1 MLYRCNG
8 TTKIVAIVVASP
20 TTMDKEEAAERKI
33 LRYSLNSCNEC
44 RERLRGICI
53 ANLDEIALDNKKCQS
68 YLTNKYLTSTI
79 PMQWYVHQFVS
90 TNMPICSMHYKGLL
104 EMEESEPSP
113 RDLRRSTAQTL
124 ALELLSISLQ
134 CPDPRWEAILPSDST
149 FAYIFTEN

>member
-1 MLYRCNG
+1 M
-8 TTKIVAIVVASP
+8 
-20 TTMDKEEAAERKI
+20 
-33 LRYSLNSCNEC
+33 
-44 RERLRGICI
+44 
-53 ANLDEIALDNKKCQS
+53 
-68 YLTNKYLTSTI
+68 
-79 PMQWYVHQFVS
+79 VHQFVS

-149 FAYIFTEN
+149 FAYVFTENKHKLAICIERLICDIWILFDILVKLVLDP